1 MFPNVFKTGKSI
13 DFQKLM
19 KPYIIKNY
27 GKIVLNYN
35 FIDVSSYNEEVQS
48 FLNEFQQNRNV
59 IINLNDKETTNEALK
74 GYKNIIV
81 QYLSM
86 LNLLKSKV
94 NFGKEELCIKI
105 EFAWKDIL
113 RNDMINSF
121 NVNFEYFSCFF
132 NLGICYYTL
141 GASVE
146 LTDDEAKLK
155 ESIKNFQY
163 AAWIFDNIKNEI
175 QNAVSV
181 KEIPSD
187 MTPNYLTYV
196 ISYILFM

>member
-1 MFPNVFKTGKSI
+1 MVGYSFN
-13 DFQKLM
+13 
-19 KPYIIKNY
+19 N
-27 GKIVLNYN
+27 N
-35 FIDVSSYNEEVQS
+35 FIDVSSYNDEVQN

-94 NFGKEELCIKI
+94 NFGKEDLCIKI

-121 NVNFEYFSCFF
+121 NVNFEYFSIFF
-132 NLGICYYTL
+132 NLGICYYNL
-141 GASVE
+141 GTSVE
-146 LTDDEAKLK
+146 LTEDDTKLK

-175 QNAVSV
+175 INAVSV
-181 KEIPSD
+181 KDVPTD

-196 ISYILFM
+196 IKDIFYPSSVLTYPLH